1 VVAVADGTDGSTDDE
16 ADSSTGDATTGLLAW
31 TRNPQYLDVVTSVA
45 GVAALAGSPVVAGYA
60 GVLALAYHVVV
71 AVEEPTLTAAFGE
84 GYRDYRKRVGRW
96 LPRRRD

>member
-1 VVAVADGTDGSTDDE
+1 VADGTDGSTDDE
-16 ADSSTGDATTGLLAW
+16 ADSSTGGATTGLLAW

-45 GVAALAGSPVVAGYA
+45 GVAVLAGSPVVAGYA
-60 GVLALAYHVVV
+60 GVLALACHGVVV

-84 GYRDYRKRVGRW
+84 AYRDYRKRVGRW